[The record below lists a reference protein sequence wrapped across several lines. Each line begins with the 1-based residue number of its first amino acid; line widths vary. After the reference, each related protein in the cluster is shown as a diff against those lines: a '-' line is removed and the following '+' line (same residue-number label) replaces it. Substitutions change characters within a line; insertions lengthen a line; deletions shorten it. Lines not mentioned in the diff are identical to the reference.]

1 MVSDLLSPF
10 GLPQFLGKAFF
21 IWITDLHPFLKM
33 RNDGSILKVIAVQSG
48 TAWAQV
54 PTLQQPARVYWT

>member
-21 IWITDLHPFLKM
+21 IWIGHLEQFLKI
-33 RNDGSILKVIAVQSG
+33 RNDGSVLKIIEVQSG
-48 TAWAQV
+48 TAWARRADSATV
-54 PTLQQPARVYWT
+54 D